1 MIEIKNGILLDEQ
14 ELSFITARSSGP
26 GGQSVN
32 KLSTKVTVNFDVL
45 SSPNLDEQQREKILT
60 RLANRISKEGILSVV
75 CQESRSQLD
84 NKHEAV
90 KRLVEL
96 LRGALTEKTK
106 RIKTKAPKSA
116 AHKRLDKK
124 KRHGEIKKW
133 RSKGATDFTD

>member
-1 MIEIKNGILLDEQ
+1 MIEIKNGIVIDEQ

-26 GGQSVN
+26 GGQNVN

-84 NKHEAV
+84 NKQEAV

-96 LRGALTEKTK
+96 LRNALTEKTR

-133 RSKGATDFTD
+133 RSKTVTSDQ